1 MAKNDILSETLITGA
16 KGTAG
21 GYVDFGIKID
31 HRSLEIE
38 DAAQVFSV
46 VRHYRPKAI
55 LHLAAETDIDR
66 CEQSPAHAYSVN
78 SVGAYHIAM
87 AAREVGAKL
96 IYVSTAGVFDG
107 RKVGPY
113 AEDDRPNPQN
123 YYGHSKYLGELAVA
137 GTVEDHL
144 IIRICWMMGGGPGK
158 DKKFVA
164 KIIKQ
169 LNDPAVTEIK
179 AVNDQFGSPTY
190 AKDLINAI
198 KILMREDRRGI
209 FHMSNSGTASRYD
222 VAQSIASTLGYKKKV
237 VPVGMSYFKLD
248 AVRPV
253 NEVLASR
260 EKLMRPWQEA
270 LRDYLESE
278 W

>member
-16 KGTAG
+16 KGTVG

-78 SVGAYHIAM
+78 SVGTYHVAM

-107 RKVGPY
+107 RKVGSY
-113 AEDDRPNPQN
+113 GEDDHPNPQN
-123 YYGHSKYLGELAVA
+123 YYGHSKYLGELAAA

-164 KIIKQ
+164 KIVKQ
-169 LNDPAVTEIK
+169 LNDPAVTKIK

-198 KILMREDRRGI
+198 KILMRDDRRGI
-209 FHMSNSGTASRYD
+209 FHMPNSGTASRYD

-253 NEVLASR
+253 NEALSSR

-270 LRDYLESE
+270 LQDYLESE